1 MIVNNNREM
10 SQVRQGEG
18 RIKSICK
25 GSQIIYDGILSYQV
39 DKAEGV
45 CNINGFVSGQ
55 NMPYI
60 HIPDDIC
67 LLDDNQN
74 AAVYKIRKIDGF
86 TNNLSIMHVIVGSKD
101 ESKKTTLIGGFPS
114 CHQIKTAKIG
124 DSVEQAN
131 GLFTN
136 CEGLETVVIGKNL
149 KTLAGFNGCKKLS
162 SVEFNNTQATSVGQ
176 DAFRNCASLKE
187 ITLPKTITSIGTHA
201 FRESG
206 LSKITIGKH
215 SESIRVSLLPGV
227 FLDCASLKEVTILGA
242 ARFYTLDT
250 YGRQF
255 SGCSNLSVINYG
267 RGKRDWELVIKDA
280 SNWDAGT
287 GNYVVNCNEFE
298 DENFDFLENNSKYIY
313 PWFAPAY
320 GSIVELEVGDVVDV
334 TFNGSVYSDLA
345 VFKFEAD
352 PKYYIG
358 NAAIL
363 NSNVQSQSTDPPFL
377 FICNYYIFDN
387 VSEKGGAT
395 IFALNKYV
403 GASIKIISKVSK
415 NT

>member
-86 TNNLSIMHVIVGSKD
+86 TNNLSITHVIVGSKD

-114 CHQIKTAKIG
+114 CYQIETAKIG

-149 KTLAGFNGCKKLS
+149 KELAGFNGCKKLS
-162 SVEFNNTQATSVGQ
+162 SVKFNNTQATSVGLY
-176 DAFRNCASLKE
+176 AFLNCASLKE
-187 ITLPKTITSIGTHA
+187 ITLPKTIASIGPYA
-201 FRESG
+201 FKGSG
-206 LSKITIGKH
+206 LSKITIGNYY
-215 SESIRVSLLPGV
+215 EPTRVSLGPGA
-227 FLDCASLKEVTILGA
+227 FLDCVSLKEVTFLGA
-242 ARFYTLDT
+242 AKFNTIDT

-280 SNWDAGT
+280 SNWDVGT